1 MGSAAFSLDKHAQ
14 SKTIVRAQVLAVHNS
29 AKGVTELQDIK
40 ETRTLLT
47 DILGIPK
54 ICGYRAGGRPIF
66 SKEEAARAKAEAA
79 ANAKKAQ

>member
-29 AKGVTELQDIK
+29 AKGITELQDIK

-47 DILGIPK
+47 DINKHGE
-54 ICGYRAGGRPIF
+54 G
-66 SKEEAARAKAEAA
+66 ARELSPDVHQ
-79 ANAKKAQ
+79 NF